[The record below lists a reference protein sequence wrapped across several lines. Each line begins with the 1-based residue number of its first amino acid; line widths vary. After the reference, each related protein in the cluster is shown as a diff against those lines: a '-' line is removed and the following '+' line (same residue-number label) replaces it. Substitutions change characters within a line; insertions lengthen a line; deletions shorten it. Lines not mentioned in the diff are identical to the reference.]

1 MTTPEQRQAVIDAQ
15 NAVFAAE
22 KKVDEEDAKVVVTNQ
37 AEIDAQNYVDRVL
50 PVKQQN
56 ERQAAIQDLI
66 AKQAANSAQFQVTND
81 AHRALDD
88 ADRALTNAQR
98 ASRQTGA
105 VEHTGPVG

>member
-1 MTTPEQRQAVIDAQ
+1 MTPDQRQAIIAAQ
-15 NAVFAAE
+15 EAFFAAQD
-22 KKVDEEDAKVVVTNQ
+22 KADEEDAKVLVTNQ
-37 AEIDAQNYVDRVL
+37 AEVDAQNYVDRVL

-66 AKQAANSAQFQVTND
+66 QKQAANSAQFQATND

-88 ADRALTNAQR
+88 ADRNLANVQR

>member
-1 MTTPEQRQAVIDAQ
+1 MTQDQRQAVIDAQ
-15 NAVFAAE
+15 NAFFSAQDKADAE
-22 KKVDEEDAKVVVTNQ
+22 DQNVLRTNQ
-37 AEIDAQNYVDRVL
+37 AEADAQNYVDRVL

-66 AKQAANSAQFQVTND
+66 AKQAANSAQFQATND

-88 ADRALTNAQR
+88 ADRALANAQR

>member
-1 MTTPEQRQAVIDAQ
+1 MTQEQRQAIIDAQ
-15 NAVFAAE
+15 NAFFAAE
-22 KKVDEEDAKVVVTNQ
+22 QKAAEETAKVVITNK
-37 AEIDAQNYVDRVL
+37 AEVDAQNYVDREL
-50 PVKQQN
+50 PVKQQA
-56 ERQAAIQDLI
+56 ERAAAIQDLI

-88 ADRALTNAQR
+88 ADRNLANVQR

>member
-1 MTTPEQRQAVIDAQ
+1 MTPDQRQAIIAAQ
-15 NAVFAAE
+15 EAFFAAQD
-22 KKVDEEDAKVVVTNQ
+22 KADEEDAKVLVTNQ
-37 AEIDAQNYVDRVL
+37 AEVDAQNYADRVL
-50 PVKQQN
+50 PVKQQA

-66 AKQAANSAQFQVTND
+66 QKQAANSAQFQVTND

-88 ADRALTNAQR
+88 ADRALANAQR

>member
-1 MTTPEQRQAVIDAQ
+1 MTQDQRQAIIDAQ
-15 NAVFAAE
+15 NAFFAAQDKADAE
-22 KKVDEEDAKVVVTNQ
+22 DENVLRTNQ
-37 AEIDAQNYVDRVL
+37 AEMDAQNYVDRVL
-50 PVKQQN
+50 PVKQQD

-88 ADRALTNAQR
+88 ADRALANAQR